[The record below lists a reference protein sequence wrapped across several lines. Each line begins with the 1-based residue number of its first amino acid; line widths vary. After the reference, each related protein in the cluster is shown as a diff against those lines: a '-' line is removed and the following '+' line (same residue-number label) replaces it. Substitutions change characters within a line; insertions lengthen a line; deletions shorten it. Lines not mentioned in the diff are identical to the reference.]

1 MCVRK
6 MKKETGFTDSY
17 YFATANTIAEYSEL
31 DRDISAD
38 VCIIGGG
45 MTGTN
50 AAIELR
56 KKGMT
61 VVLLEANQIAFG
73 GSGRSGG
80 QALAGF
86 CLGLREVNETYGQ
99 TWGKQLWD
107 LSTESIDIIRERIN
121 EFDIACDF
129 QQGYIELALNK
140 GQEEEL
146 KSWFDLKM
154 GRYDYPHVEWWNKD
168 KINEVA
174 NTERYLGGLF
184 DNNSGHLHSLNYTLG
199 LADAAKKLGTDI
211 YEYSPA
217 IKIVKGKGF
226 NLIKTP
232 KGSVKATQVLLACNA
247 YLDGLHRKA
256 QSTVLPV
263 VSYIGVTEKLGKNH
277 PITNKMAMSDLNNCL
292 DYYRATADGRILF
305 GGVNHPFN
313 GEYPDSQ
320 ARLHQRMLKVF
331 PQLANVKM
339 EYHWGGL
346 FAVTRS
352 YMPEIAHLGNDI
364 YTAHG
369 YTGHGVGLTNV
380 AGRVVAEAMAGQA
393 ERFDVFARIKQGW
406 IPTPKLLRKP
416 ALALAIWKA
425 QLEDALAK

>member
-1 MCVRK
+1 MRK
-6 MKKETGFTDSY
+6 MKKETGFSDSY
-17 YFATANTIAEYSEL
+17 YFATANTIASYNEL
-31 DRDISAD
+31 GRDISAD

-61 VVLLEANQIAFG
+61 VVLLEASQIAFG

-80 QALAGF
+80 QALVGF
-86 CLGLREVNETYGQ
+86 NLGLRDLNEAYGQ
-99 TWGKQLWD
+99 TEGKRLWD

-129 QQGYIELALNK
+129 QQGYIKLALSK

-154 GRYDYPHVEWWNKD
+154 GRYDYPYVEWWNKD

-199 LADAAKKLGTDI
+199 LADGAKKLGADI
-211 YEYSPA
+211 YEHTPA
-217 IKIVKGKGF
+217 LKIEKGKGF

-247 YLDGLHRKA
+247 YLNGLHRRA
-256 QSTVLPV
+256 QSTIIPF
-263 VSYIGVTEKLGKNH
+263 VSYIGVTEKLRKNH
-277 PITNKMAMSDLNNCL
+277 PITNKMAMSDLNNCF
-292 DYYRATADGRILF
+292 DYYHPTADGRLLF
-305 GGVNHPFN
+305 GGVTHPFN
-313 GEYPDSQ
+313 GEYSDSQ
-320 ARLHQRMLKVF
+320 ARLQQRLLKVF

-346 FAVTRS
+346 LAGTRTQ
-352 YMPEIAHLGNDI
+352 MPEIAHLGNDI

-369 YTGHGVGLTNV
+369 YTGHGVGLTNI
-380 AGRVVAEAMAGQA
+380 AGRVVAEAMVGQA
-393 ERFDVFARIKQGW
+393 GRFDVFGRIKQGW